1 MSLREID
8 NFNKIIENQNIKI
21 SKQNDEILQL
31 KNEIINI
38 SNEVNKIKEIL
49 ISNESKKNEKNNN
62 EDDNYNILSI
72 IFCKYKQS
80 LLIKNK
86 YIDKNTTL
94 KCKNDLKELGAKW
107 IKNENMQGWL
117 FVGILKDNEK
127 TLEESC
133 QFIVDKLNE
142 KNFKIEIEYE

>member
-8 NFNKIIENQNIKI
+8 NFKNIIENQNHEILQLK
-21 SKQNDEILQL
+21 NEILQL

-38 SNEVNKIKEIL
+38 SDEIIKMKEIL

-86 YIDKNTTL
+86 YNDKNTTL
-94 KCKNDLKELGAKW
+94 KCKNELKELGAKW
-107 IKNENMQGWL
+107 IKNEIIQGWI

-133 QFIVDKLNE
+133 QFIVDKLKD
-142 KNFKIEIEYE
+142 KNLKIEIEYE